1 MKKSQMKRGIN
12 MTTQI
17 AATPI
22 LRGEEAMKVMQ
33 KAQQKP
39 DKKTFDA
46 FIMFKAEFSAMITKT
61 IT

>member
-1 MKKSQMKRGIN
+1 

-46 FIMFKAEFSAMITKT
+46 FIMFRAEFSAMITKT

>member
-1 MKKSQMKRGIN
+1 MKRGIN